1 MAEESRGHTPRIL
14 VVDDDPGVA
23 RALSDLLSL
32 HGYSVLRADSGE
44 EALDTL
50 NAARCDLV
58 LLDIG
63 LPGMSGLEA
72 CARMR
77 ERHGP
82 SLPIVMLT
90 GAGDSAASRRSYEA
104 GVDDFLHKPLDTAAL
119 VLKVRSFLRQKTLTD
134 EVQRHRDD
142 AQSRSRE
149 MALLHEIGRDWSLIA
164 EPAEFHGMVTDR
176 LAHLID
182 APVCI
187 LWHYDSSSRTLEA
200 ALPAFGLSN
209 ELTRTLRYDEFRS
222 LWNFESGRPYVS
234 NHARSDPRLMPEIAA
249 TIGADSLVL
258 VPMMSEGDVLGMLAA
273 ANKPGGFTEAEV
285 HLISILAGPAATF
298 VRSRQIFDAQRQHSS
313 RLERL
318 PDILGAMAATT
329 ERGKLLSLTV
339 SRVQKELG
347 YGHVAFFAPRDGEA
361 LALGAQAGSERP
373 SDVAVDVDRLTW
385 ALRGGAP
392 LQIAGN
398 GFCEIALPVRA
409 GEHALGVLNV
419 FRNSSVA
426 FREEEANLLGA
437 ICGQLALA
445 LQKAASIEVTERMAR
460 QMATLYDLGLETSA
474 LRDLKGLF
482 VKATEEAGRL
492 IKADHVSAFRLS
504 EADGTIRLFA
514 AWARDPT
521 REPYA
526 VPVFRVGEGIAGRVA
541 RDWVPAMVNDAQQS
555 PDFVHRTNPV
565 GRILC
570 VPLTHFDQERRAPT
584 LFGVLNATRKPGTP
598 RFTHDDLEYLTRFA
612 GQLSIAVANSMA
624 FAAER
629 ERSEQLALVN
639 TLLRE
644 IAGNLSRERILET
657 AVRRIQEAFHFSLV
671 MIGIPDYEAGVERTI
686 AAAGPDP
693 TLLLRDT
700 YPLHAG
706 VTGRVLREKRT
717 VLIPDVA
724 EDPEYMRI
732 VATTRS
738 EVAMPILSGEDVVAV
753 LNVES
758 EEPRAFHRA
767 QVITLETLADG
778 IGIIL
783 RNAELYQALEQT
795 NLKLVELDR
804 LKSDLVNVVAHDFRA
819 PLSGVLGYAELLEWK
834 PDAPIEERVENA
846 QAIIRAATH
855 MAALVDKTLRTTRL
869 ETGHFPFEFGV
880 VDLSAVIHGL
890 LSRLPGDPRHPLA
903 VEVPEDPLP
912 CWADRDR
919 IAEVVENLVSNA
931 SKYSP
936 DGGPIRIAAT
946 VDGEMV
952 TVAVTDRGIG
962 IGSADL
968 TRLFR
973 PFSRVR
979 TARTAEIEGSG
990 LGLYICDRIVRGH
1003 GGRLWV
1009 ESLPGEGSV
1018 FSFSLP
1024 LFGVAAQ
1031 TRSPMVLVAAGDETT
1046 RRDVRR
1052 VAEEMGYGTHEVADG
1067 VEAVEAAL
1075 RLRPAVVI
1083 LDRILPRLQAHEVAE
1098 RLKEN
1103 PTTGAIPLFVLA
1115 PEGDLG
1121 ATASLFKA
1129 CVPKPIDRNHLA
1141 SVLATLFSPA

>member
-1 MAEESRGHTPRIL
+1 M
-14 VVDDDPGVA
+14 
-23 RALSDLLSL
+23 
-32 HGYSVLRADSGE
+32 
-44 EALDTL
+44 
-50 NAARCDLV
+50 
-58 LLDIG
+58 
-63 LPGMSGLEA
+63 
-72 CARMR
+72 
-77 ERHGP
+77 
-82 SLPIVMLT
+82 
-90 GAGDSAASRRSYEA
+90 
-104 GVDDFLHKPLDTAAL
+104 
-119 VLKVRSFLRQKTLTD
+119 
-134 EVQRHRDD
+134 
-142 AQSRSRE
+142 
-149 MALLHEIGRDWSLIA
+149 
-164 EPAEFHGMVTDR
+164 
-176 LAHLID
+176 
-182 APVCI
+182 
-187 LWHYDSSSRTLEA
+187 
-200 ALPAFGLSN
+200 
-209 ELTRTLRYDEFRS
+209 
-222 LWNFESGRPYVS
+222 
-234 NHARSDPRLMPEIAA
+234 
-249 TIGADSLVL
+249 
-258 VPMMSEGDVLGMLAA
+258 
-273 ANKPGGFTEAEV
+273 
-285 HLISILAGPAATF
+285 
-298 VRSRQIFDAQRQHSS
+298 
-313 RLERL
+313 
-318 PDILGAMAATT
+318 
-329 ERGKLLSLTV
+329 
-339 SRVQKELG
+339 
-347 YGHVAFFAPRDGEA
+347 
-361 LALGAQAGSERP
+361 
-373 SDVAVDVDRLTW
+373 DRLTW

-419 FRNSSVA
+419 FRNSNVA

-437 ICGQLALA
+437 ISGQLALA

-492 IKADHVSAFRLS
+492 IKADHVSAFRFS

-890 LSRLPGDPRHPLA
+890 LSRLPGDPRHPLT

-936 DGGPIRIAAT
+936 DGGPIRITAT

-1046 RRDVRR
+1046 RREVRR

-1141 SVLATLFSPA
+1141 SVLAALFSPA